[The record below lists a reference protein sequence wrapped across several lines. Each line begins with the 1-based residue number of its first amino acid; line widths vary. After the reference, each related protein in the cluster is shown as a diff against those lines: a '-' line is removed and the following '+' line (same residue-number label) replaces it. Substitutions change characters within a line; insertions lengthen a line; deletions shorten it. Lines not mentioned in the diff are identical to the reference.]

1 MLHAISNGL
10 KLNLKH
16 IQPEKMELMHHRSI
30 PKHEAEVSANL
41 EDEEKILDFVNR
53 IDEQILQLDNRMDL
67 VLETHEKDFL

>member
-1 MLHAISNGL
+1 
-10 KLNLKH
+10 
-16 IQPEKMELMHHRSI
+16 MELMHHRSI

-41 EDEEKILDFVNR
+41 EDEEKILDFANR